1 METREKFNALKQEL
15 SNLNNIQINT
25 CKLTFYAPKKVRNN
39 AQEMRVPTQL
49 LSFYEHSNGIEL
61 DWEMLNSPDPDVLGR
76 VKILSLDEVIQ
87 DWNGVVYFDD
97 TELDDPIR
105 TFSPFDFFVD
115 EACVGI
121 YLEEDFDDSLYLYKF
136 DSEPFRLDLDIS
148 GYIELLIAARGFLYW
163 QNAIEA
169 LKTED
174 DNAEAERFRL
184 FMPQIFPNFSFEDFS
199 NTYESL
205 RLSNK

>member
-1 METREKFNALKQEL
+1 MKTREKFQNLKKEL
-15 SNLNNIQINT
+15 NNLNNIQVNT
-25 CKLTFYAPKKVRNN
+25 CKLTFYAPKKVRNK
-39 AQEMRVPTQL
+39 AQEMQVPRQII
-49 LSFYEHSNGIEL
+49 SFYENSNGFQL
-61 DWEMLNSPDPDVLGR
+61 DWEMLRSPDPDVLGR
-76 VKILSLDEVIQ
+76 VKILSLTEVIQ
-87 DWNGVVYFDD
+87 DWKDVVYFED

-105 TFSPFDFFVD
+105 TFCPFDFFVD

-163 QNAIEA
+163 QNVIKA
-169 LKTED
+169 LKTD
-174 DNAEAERFRL
+174 GDNTEAERFRIFL
-184 FMPQIFPNFSFEDFS
+184 PQLFPNFSIEEFS

-205 RLSNK
+205 RLSKI